1 MGFRVIFPSFS
12 YVTATSVT
20 EYILMWILQ
29 VNHRIDKEFCERK
42 INVYSLYFT
51 FKVLLTSFVPRLPR
65 SGTRTLK
72 LCRRGEPGIF
82 SHVRSAKGREEV
94 ERT

>member
-1 MGFRVIFPSFS
+1 MIFPSFS
-12 YVTATSVT
+12 YGTATLVT

-42 INVYSLYFT
+42 IIVYSLYFT
-51 FKVLLTSFVPRLPR
+51 FKVLLTSLVPRLPW

-72 LCRRGEPGIF
+72 LRRRGEPGIF
-82 SHVRSAKGREEV
+82 SHARSANGREEV
-94 ERT
+94 EKT